1 MTRMQE
7 MRKLLLVIALGI
19 SAAVPSSAGGSFGQ
33 SRTGTAD
40 LGPRRTTARFVT
52 AVNRADF
59 RTACAMYSPRYLK
72 ATQAQ
77 CRALYAH
84 GLELY
89 GPYRYRVLAA
99 RTLVTHHYRASIS
112 RRGRS
117 AGYLEFAREP
127 TGWKLIHGGW

>member
-1 MTRMQE
+1 
-7 MRKLLLVIALGI
+7 MRKLLLLIALGI
-19 SAAVPSSAGGSFGQ
+19 TAAVAPVATASGSF
-33 SRTGTAD
+33 SRIRTRPY
-40 LGPRRTTARFVT
+40 LGPRETTTRFVT
-52 AVNRADF
+52 AVNRGDF
-59 RTACAMYSPRYLK
+59 RTACAMYSRRYLK
-72 ATQAQ
+72 ATMAQ
-77 CRALYAH
+77 CRALYEH

-99 RTLVTHHYRASIS
+99 RTLATHHYRASIS

>member
-1 MTRMQE
+1 
-7 MRKLLLVIALGI
+7 MRKLLLLLALGLT
-19 SAAVPSSAGGSFGQ
+19 AAVPPVATASGSLSQIRTRSS
-33 SRTGTAD
+33 D

-59 RTACAMYSPRYLK
+59 RTACALYSRRYLK

-77 CRALYAH
+77 CRALYAR

-112 RRGRS
+112 RRGRA

-127 TGWKLIHGGW
+127 SGWKLIHGGW

>member
-1 MTRMQE
+1 

-19 SAAVPSSAGGSFGQ
+19 SVAVPPAAGGSLGQ
-33 SRTGTAD
+33 

-59 RTACAMYSPRYLK
+59 RTACAMYSRRYLK
-72 ATQAQ
+72 VTRAE
-77 CRALYAH
+77 CRALYTH

-89 GPYRYRVLAA
+89 GPYRYRILAA
-99 RTLVTHHYRASIS
+99 RTLATHHYRVSIS

-117 AGYLEFAREP
+117 AEYLEFAREP
-127 TGWKLIHGGW
+127 SGWKLTHGGW

>member
-1 MTRMQE
+1 
-7 MRKLLLVIALGI
+7 MRKLLLLIALGLT
-19 SAAVPSSAGGSFGQ
+19 AAVPPVATASGSLSQMRRRSS
-33 SRTGTAD
+33 D
-40 LGPRRTTARFVT
+40 LGPRETTTRFVT

-59 RTACAMYSPRYLK
+59 RTACGLYSRRYLK

-77 CRALYAH
+77 CRALYAR
-84 GLELY
+84 GFELY

-99 RTLVTHHYRASIS
+99 RTLATHHYRASIS
-112 RRGRS
+112 RRGRA